1 MCFFLFLLPDQSCN
15 CNAFMLVHPHLN
27 TQSTF
32 CCHFHRSQSLA
43 IWRKLVGF
51 SFSDRQVAIFPPSE
65 NEAVLLML
73 IVIKEQRKALSI
85 KSAAWIMTD
94 AKDCNFPSSLL
105 LPGEHKQTYQSRS
118 RSWRAKIEWNAHKGQ
133 LLFLPWWNPFER
145 WPI

>member
-1 MCFFLFLLPDQSCN
+1 
-15 CNAFMLVHPHLN
+15 MLVHPHLN

-85 KSAAWIMTD
+85 KSAA
-94 AKDCNFPSSLL
+94 
-105 LPGEHKQTYQSRS
+105 
-118 RSWRAKIEWNAHKGQ
+118 
-133 LLFLPWWNPFER
+133 
-145 WPI
+145 